1 VTGPAGSPVALV
13 TGAASGIGA
22 AIAARQRERGW
33 TVAGL
38 DLRECD
44 ADLALVADVTDADA
58 VAEAVTAAQDRLGAL
73 DAVVCAAGHYEMTP
87 IEEIE
92 PERWTRMLRVHVGG
106 LLNVARAVVPAMIA
120 SGTGRIVAISSELAI
135 GGGDGD
141 AHYAAAKGAALGLMR
156 SLAAEL
162 APHGVLVNA
171 VAPGPTDTPLLAPDS
186 PWREPGY
193 LSTLPAR
200 RLARPDEVARVVG
213 FLLDEGTFLAGE
225 VLSVNSGAVI

>member
-33 TVAGL
+33 AIAGL
-38 DLRECD
+38 DLQACD

-58 VAEAVTAAQDRLGAL
+58 VAEAVRGAQDRLGAL

-87 IEEIE
+87 IDEID

-106 LLNVARAVVPAMIA
+106 LLHVARAVVPGMVARG
-120 SGTGRIVAISSELAI
+120 SGRIVAISSELAI

-162 APHGVLVNA
+162 VPHGVLVNA

-186 PWREPGY
+186 PWREPEY
-193 LSTLPAR
+193 LATLPAR